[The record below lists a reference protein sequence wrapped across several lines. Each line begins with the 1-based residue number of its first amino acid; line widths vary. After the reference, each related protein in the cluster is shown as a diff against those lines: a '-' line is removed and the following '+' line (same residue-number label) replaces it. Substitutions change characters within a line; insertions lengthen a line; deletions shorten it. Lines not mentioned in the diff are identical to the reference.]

1 MLVRISKSR
10 LVDALALAGRAAASS
25 SVISVI
31 KGILMEAEDG
41 ILKLSGTNLETRLEV
56 VLSGGDVE
64 IKNEGSVIIP
74 ASFGD
79 AVKAIDGDPELK
91 IQVEEPTQTVELSDT
106 KGKINFKFAGI
117 RAENFPETNPGSRVA
132 DFEIAAEVL
141 EDILKKTVFAAG
153 RKSPKIILE
162 GIKFQSRDGQLKCF
176 ALDGYRAAFYFLYS
190 FKSEPF
196 DVIIPA
202 SSLLQL
208 QQLTK
213 RGGTFKCRIY
223 ENFAA
228 FEHSNNEDGCSAT
241 YIVNLLNGNFPKTE
255 RLIREKNT
263 TVVKINKTLL
273 LQSLQRASLTR
284 GAVVLEIDKDGSEV
298 KIFSED
304 KDKTISVSEKIAAE
318 VKGGPLSIYFNSKF
332 LTEPL
337 EAIEDSEVELGFELD
352 VSPCQIDLSSEKRR
366 YAYFAMPLGKE

>member
-10 LVDALALAGRAAASS
+10 LVDALALASRAAASS
-25 SVISVI
+25 SVIPVI

-56 VLSGGDVE
+56 VLSGEDVE

-91 IQVEEPTQTVELSDT
+91 IQVEEPTQTVELLDT

-117 RAENFPETNPGSRVA
+117 RAENFPETNPGSQVA
-132 DFEIAAEVL
+132 SFEIAAEVL

-153 RKSPKIILE
+153 RKSPKAVLE
-162 GIKFQSRDGQLKCF
+162 GVKIKSGDGQLKCF

-202 SSLLQL
+202 LLLLQL

-213 RGGTFKCRIY
+213 KMDGNFKCRIY
-223 ENFAA
+223 ENLVA
-228 FEHSNNEDGCSAT
+228 FEHSKDGCSIT
-241 YIVNLLNGNFPKTE
+241 YIASLLSGEFPQTE
-255 RLIREKNT
+255 RLLRNKNT
-263 TVVKINKTLL
+263 TAVKVNKTLF
-273 LQSLQRASLTR
+273 LQSLQRASLTH
-284 GAVVLEIDKDGSEV
+284 GAVALEIDKDGSEV

-332 LTEPL
+332 LIEPL
-337 EAIEDSEVELGFELD
+337 EAIEDNEVELGFELD

-366 YAYFAMPLGKE
+366 YAYLAMPLGKE

>member
-1 MLVRISKSR
+1 MLVCISKSR

-176 ALDGYRAAFYFLYS
+176 ALDGYRAAFYFLHN
-190 FKSEPF
+190 FESEPF
-196 DVIIPA
+196 DVILPA
-202 SSLLQL
+202 LSLLQL

-213 RGGTFKCRIY
+213 KMDGNFKCRIY
-223 ENFAA
+223 ENLAA
-228 FEHSNNEDGCSAT
+228 FEHSKDGCSIT
-241 YIVNLLNGNFPKTE
+241 YMASLFSGDFPKTE
-255 RLIREKNT
+255 RLLRNKNT
-263 TVVKINKTLL
+263 TAVKVDRTLF
-273 LQSLQRASLTR
+273 LQSLQRASLTH

-318 VKGGPLSIYFNSKF
+318 VKGGPLSICFNSKF
-332 LTEPL
+332 LIEPL
-337 EAIEDSEVELGFELD
+337 EAIEDNEVELGFELD